1 MNNSNALSNK
11 HSQRR
16 SSFARSLAISAVVA
30 LCGAAGSMAVQAQST
45 AGTVFG
51 VAPSGDSILVHSDV
65 NGLQRRVH
73 ADSKGRYKVKMVPAG
88 IYTVTLEENGQAI
101 VKHPNVTVLAGGGV
115 KVDFDCAK
123 GECGKPADKS

>member
-1 MNNSNALSNK
+1 MNNSNVLSNK

-16 SSFARSLAISAVVA
+16 SSFARSLAISAAVA
-30 LCGAAGSMAVQAQST
+30 LCGAAGSMAVHAQST

-51 VAPSGDSILVHSDV
+51 VAPAGDSIVVHSDA

-88 IYTVTLEENGQAI
+88 VYVVTLEENGQAV
-101 VKHPNVTVLAGGGV
+101 VKHTNVTVRAGGGI